1 MFDRSPDQE
10 LFEETTRRFLDAEAP
25 LHAAR
30 SLAGTKSGF
39 EPAYWRDGAELGWTS
54 LLVPEES
61 GGGSVSGAGIADMT
75 LLAHQFGLHVAP
87 GPLLPANT
95 VAAAL
100 ARWGQ
105 DAHGPVLSGIL
116 AGERVGAWALGEPG
130 SGDRLGTVATQARVE
145 GGSILLN
152 GVKAPVEAG
161 AEASDILVTANEGS
175 GLSQFLVPADA
186 PGLTVTPLQGLDL
199 TKRFARLHFDTVR
212 LPASS
217 RVGAPGQAAEAVDWL
232 TDIAL
237 IMQLAEVTGCMSWC
251 LDTTLEWAH
260 NRYSFGR
267 PLASYQEIKHR
278 FADMKMW
285 LEAAYGIVADA
296 AAAADEGSTQ
306 RAELVSAAKTYIGHV
321 GPELV
326 QDCVQIHGG
335 IGVTFD
341 HDLHLFLRRVTTAVP
356 LFGAPA
362 EHARR
367 VGRMLRTHA
376 HRGPGQPASPDQHG
390 SPDQLDQHGS
400 KDHG

>member
-25 LHAAR
+25 LRTSR

-39 EPAYWRDGAELGWTS
+39 EPAYWRHGAELGWTS
-54 LLVPEES
+54 LLVPEEC
-61 GGGSVSGAGIADMT
+61 GGGSVSGAGIADMV

-87 GPLLPANT
+87 GPLLPTNA

-100 ARWGQ
+100 GRWDQGV
-105 DAHGPVLSGIL
+105 HREVLTGIL

-130 SGDRLGTVATQARVE
+130 SSDRLGLVTTQAQLDGE
-145 GGSILLN
+145 SIVLR

-161 AEASDILVTANEGS
+161 AEASDILVVAAEGS

-186 PGLTVTPLQGLDL
+186 PGLAVTPLQGLDL
-199 TKRFARLHFDTVR
+199 TKRFARLDFDSVR

-232 TDIAL
+232 TDVAVI
-237 IMQLAEVTGCMSWC
+237 IQLAEVTGCMSWS

-296 AAAADEGSTQ
+296 AAAAEDGSPQ
-306 RAELVSAAKTYIGHV
+306 RAEMVSAAKSYIGHF

-326 QDCVQIHGG
+326 QDCVQLHGG

-367 VGRMLRTHA
+367 VGRTLRTQDHS
-376 HRGPGQPASPDQHG
+376 ASRRASEDQG
-390 SPDQLDQHGS
+390 
-400 KDHG
+400 